1 MPKDPSYIRG
11 RNQRA
16 RETLAS
22 FSEKEDQVWE
32 HIFDSQDAVRDA
44 IKKYRDSD
52 DDALYALCQAASAAL
67 AYANKRKILIE
78 LELSDIENGDSPT
91 DD

>member
-1 MPKDPSYIRG
+1 MPEDPNYIRG

-22 FSEKEDQVWE
+22 LSEMEDQVWE
-32 HIFDSQDAVRDA
+32 HVFDSQDVVRDA
-44 IKKYRDSD
+44 IKKYRNSE

-67 AYANKRKILIE
+67 GYANKRKVLIE

-91 DD
+91 DA